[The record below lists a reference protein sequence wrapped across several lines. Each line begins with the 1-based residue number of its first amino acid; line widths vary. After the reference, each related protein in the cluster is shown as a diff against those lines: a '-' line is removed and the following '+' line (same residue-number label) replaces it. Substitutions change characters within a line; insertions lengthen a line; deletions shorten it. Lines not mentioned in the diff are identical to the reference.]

1 MGVVFME
8 LKNRILYSWLG
19 PQLDFK
25 HKLLNLI
32 LITTFL
38 GGFASFLVSFFCK
51 MGTMGNIV
59 LIIYLLV
66 SAVCFIIANY
76 VHKPNL
82 AAIITV
88 IMFDIIACPILYFE
102 YGGLHSGTLYW
113 TVLGLAAI
121 WFVLPPKQAAVLYLI
136 SLIPNLA
143 VILLGYKKPEL
154 INNVNSEWLHMLDV
168 LMALVFVS
176 FITGLIYMFQTREYE
191 KQRKRLLLREE
202 TLHQALE
209 DAAEANRAKSNF
221 LATMSHDIRT
231 PLNAI
236 IGFTRI
242 AEKNFSNTEKVRDC
256 LLKTKTSSNYLLS
269 LINDVLDMS
278 RIESGQMKMELF
290 PCNLEEMAYNIQEL
304 FANDIKN
311 KNIDFT
317 MDISTIKHNYVLCD
331 ELRLIQIFT
340 NLMSNAVKY
349 TNEYG
354 NIKLIISES
363 PEVKNGKVELE
374 IVVQDTGIG
383 MTKEFQKVIF
393 DSYSR
398 EMTNA
403 TPGTQGSGLGMAI
416 TKAIVNLM
424 GGTIS
429 VRSLLGQGST
439 FTVKLLL
446 SIVDKE
452 LLNDEPK
459 NVIYYF
465 DGKRILLAEDN
476 LLNQEIATA
485 ILHEYGM
492 ITEVAKNGME
502 AFDMVRDSESG
513 YYDAIIMDIQMP
525 IMNGYEATQA
535 IRDLD
540 DEKNKNIPIIAMTAH
555 AFEDDRQLALKCG
568 MNGHV
573 AKPIEIPKL
582 MDTLNSVLS

>member
-1 MGVVFME
+1 
-8 LKNRILYSWLG
+8 
-19 PQLDFK
+19 
-25 HKLLNLI
+25 
-32 LITTFL
+32 
-38 GGFASFLVSFFCK
+38 
-51 MGTMGNIV
+51 
-59 LIIYLLV
+59 
-66 SAVCFIIANY
+66 
-76 VHKPNL
+76 
-82 AAIITV
+82 
-88 IMFDIIACPILYFE
+88 
-102 YGGLHSGTLYW
+102 
-113 TVLGLAAI
+113 
-121 WFVLPPKQAAVLYLI
+121 
-136 SLIPNLA
+136 
-143 VILLGYKKPEL
+143 
-154 INNVNSEWLHMLDV
+154 
-168 LMALVFVS
+168 
-176 FITGLIYMFQTREYE
+176 
-191 KQRKRLLLREE
+191 
-202 TLHQALE
+202 
-209 DAAEANRAKSNF
+209 
-221 LATMSHDIRT
+221 
-231 PLNAI
+231 
-236 IGFTRI
+236 
-242 AEKNFSNTEKVRDC
+242 
-256 LLKTKTSSNYLLS
+256 
-269 LINDVLDMS
+269 
-278 RIESGQMKMELF
+278 
-290 PCNLEEMAYNIQEL
+290 
-304 FANDIKN
+304 
-311 KNIDFT
+311 
-317 MDISTIKHNYVLCD
+317 
-331 ELRLIQIFT
+331 
-340 NLMSNAVKY
+340 
-349 TNEYG
+349 
-354 NIKLIISES
+354 
-363 PEVKNGKVELE
+363 
-374 IVVQDTGIG
+374 